1 LGITNQ
7 SLEGG
12 ADWWRLTSSGKFC
25 LPARKVLTV
34 YEDSK

>member
-12 ADWWRLTSSGKFC
+12 ADLVALDLVGQV
-25 LPARKVLTV
+25 LPAG
-34 YEDSK
+34 